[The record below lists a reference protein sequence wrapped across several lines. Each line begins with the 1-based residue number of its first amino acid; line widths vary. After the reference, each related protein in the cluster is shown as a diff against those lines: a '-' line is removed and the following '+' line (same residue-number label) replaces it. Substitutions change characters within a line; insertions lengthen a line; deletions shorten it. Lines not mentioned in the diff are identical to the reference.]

1 MNLDPVRKKL
11 LELIAHR
18 DPPTDL
24 KKASLLCGKNH
35 AYLHQFIHRGTPRK
49 LPEDV
54 RHALAVH
61 LGVDEQVLRH
71 TSGPPPAPTGAR
83 QSTEVT
89 ARRPSAYAYNTSGG
103 TPGLSDGDAT
113 MPHMIDPAADP
124 GVVAIPEVR
133 VVAAAGGGTLA
144 EYEPL
149 GDSWFF
155 PVAWLRHEL
164 RARAGDLKIISI
176 DGDSM
181 EPVLESGD
189 KVLVDTSRN
198 TPTPPGIFV
207 LHDGLGL
214 VAKQIEFVP
223 NTDPPVLVIKSA
235 NPRYQDYERTVD
247 EVNIIGRV
255 IWFARRV

>member
-1 MNLDPVRKKL
+1 MKLDPVRRKL
-11 LELIAHR
+11 LELVAHR

-24 KKASLLCGKNH
+24 KKASLFCGKNH
-35 AYLHQFIHRGTPRK
+35 AYLHQFVHRGTPRK

-54 RHALAVH
+54 RHALALH

-71 TSGPPPAPTGAR
+71 ESPPPTGSAGR
-83 QSTEVT
+83 QSADIT
-89 ARRPSAYAYNTSGG
+89 ARRPGAYTYGA
-103 TPGLSDGDAT
+103 PGLTDRDRT
-113 MPHMIDPAADP
+113 LPHRIDPETDP

-133 VVAAAGGGTLA
+133 VVAAAGGGAVA

-164 RARAGDLKIISI
+164 RAKASDLKIISI

-189 KVLVDTSRN
+189 KVLIDTSRVA
-198 TPTPPGIFV
+198 PTPPGIFV

-214 VAKQIEFVP
+214 VAKQVEFIP
-223 NTDPPVLVIKSA
+223 NTDPAGLVIKSA

-247 EVNIIGRV
+247 EVNIVGRV

>member
-1 MNLDPVRKKL
+1 MKLDPVRRKL
-11 LELIAHR
+11 LELVAHR

-24 KKASLLCGKNH
+24 KKASLFCGKNH
-35 AYLHQFIHRGTPRK
+35 AYLHQFVHRGTPRK

-54 RHALAVH
+54 RHALALH
-61 LGVDEQVLRH
+61 LGADEQLLRH
-71 TSGPPPAPTGAR
+71 ETLPPSGTAGR
-83 QSTEVT
+83 QSLDVT
-89 ARRPSAYAYNTSGG
+89 ARRPSAYAYGM
-103 TPGLSDGDAT
+103 PGLADRDQTAVR
-113 MPHMIDPAADP
+113 PIDPETEP

-133 VVAAAGGGTLA
+133 VVAAAGGGSVA

-149 GDSWFF
+149 GDNWFF

-164 RARAGDLKIISI
+164 RAKAADLKIISI

-189 KVLVDTSRN
+189 KVLIDTSRVA
-198 TPTPPGIFV
+198 PTPPGIFV

-214 VAKQIEFVP
+214 VAKQVEFIP
-223 NTDPPVLVIKSA
+223 NTDPAGLVIKSA

-247 EVNIIGRV
+247 EVNIVGRV

>member
-1 MNLDPVRKKL
+1 MKLDPVRRKL

-24 KKASLLCGKNH
+24 KKASLFCGKNH
-35 AYLHQFIHRGTPRK
+35 AYLHQFVHRGTPRK

-54 RHALAVH
+54 RHALAAH

-71 TSGPPPAPTGAR
+71 DSGPPPATSGAR
-83 QSTEVT
+83 QSPEIT
-89 ARRPSAYAYNTSGG
+89 ARRPSAYAYGP
-103 TPGLSDGDAT
+103 PGLSDDARGG
-113 MPHMIDPAADP
+113 MPSIDPASDP

-133 VVAAAGGGTLA
+133 VVAAAGGGSVT

-149 GDSWFF
+149 GDNWFF

-164 RARAGDLKIISI
+164 RAKAADLKIISI

-181 EPVLESGD
+181 EPLLESGD
-189 KVLVDTSRN
+189 KVLVDTSR
-198 TPTPPGIFV
+198 TAPSPPGVFV

-214 VAKQIEFVP
+214 VAKQVEFVP
-223 NTDPPVLVIKSA
+223 NTEPPTLMIKSA
-235 NPRYQDYERTVD
+235 NTRYHDYQRTVD

-255 IWFARRV
+255 IWFARRI